1 MNTLEYFDKLVVH
14 KDRVIRQELFTNY
27 HIPIKADLKKYIP
40 GQLSRQ
46 NYLDLQRNIRDI
58 EEEKDMQDLDNM
70 SQELQYNTIR
80 TVVSLFENLEEIPL
94 SSRQLKGVLHS
105 HGVNIRY
112 LGRVTSQLT

>member
-1 MNTLEYFDKLVVH
+1 MH
-14 KDRVIRQELFTNY
+14 RDRVIRQELFTNY

-58 EEEKDMQDLDNM
+58 EEEKDMLDLEGL

-94 SSRQLKGVLHS
+94 SSR
-105 HGVNIRY
+105 
-112 LGRVTSQLT
+112 